1 MLQPRHSIAPAPIAL
16 TALIALGVLAVPAAQ
31 ADSVTEWSEKTA
43 QIASAESM
51 TPRAVMTAA
60 LSQVAVY
67 EAVNG
72 ITRKYP
78 RPRFDL
84 GAARD
89 ASVDAAVAAASRAVL
104 AKFAPD
110 SQSARIEQEYR
121 AALAA
126 IPDGAAKERGI
137 AVGELAAKR
146 VMESRAQDNW
156 QVKESYRPRAQP
168 GKYIPTAAPVMSHW
182 PQRTGW
188 VIERADQF
196 RPGPPTPLDS
206 ALWAR
211 DYEEIRVLGA
221 RENSGRTAEQTEI
234 ARVWQT
240 TAPIIYFQVIKS
252 VSGQPGRDATRNAR
266 LYSTVTQAMDDAM
279 IAIFDAKYAYEFWR
293 PVTAIRNGDL
303 DGNDATPRDPSW
315 LPFIETPMH
324 PEYPCA
330 HCVLAGAVGAVLKAD
345 LGTDPVPVLSTTSP
359 TAPGVVRKWNTVDA
373 FVQEVSNGRIYDGV
387 HYRNSTEIGSD
398 MGRKVGELAV
408 TRNMR

>member
-1 MLQPRHSIAPAPIAL
+1 MLQLRHTLAPV
-16 TALIALGVLAVPAAQ
+16 ALIALAGLDAPATR
-31 ADSVTEWSEKTA
+31 ADTITDWSEKTA
-43 QIASAESM
+43 QIASAEAM

-60 LSQVAVY
+60 LAQVAVY

-78 RPRFDL
+78 GARLDL

-89 ASVDAAVAAASRAVL
+89 ASVDAAVAAASRVVL
-104 AKFAPD
+104 TKFAPA
-110 SQSARIEQEYR
+110 SQSARIEEEYR
-121 AALAA
+121 TALAA
-126 IPDGAAKERGI
+126 VADGEAKQRGI
-137 AVGELAAKR
+137 AVGELAAQK

-156 QVKESYRPRAQP
+156 NAKESYRPRTTP

-196 RPGPPTPLDS
+196 RPGPPAALDS
-206 ALWAR
+206 ARWAR
-211 DYEEIRVLGA
+211 DYEEIRSLGA
-221 RENSGRTAEQTEI
+221 RDNSGRTAEQTEI

-240 TAPIIYFQVIKS
+240 TAPIIYFQVVKS
-252 VSGQPGRDATRNAR
+252 VSSQAGRDPTRNAR
-266 LYSTVTQAMDDAM
+266 LYSTVTQAMDDALM
-279 IAIFDAKYAYEFWR
+279 TIFDAKYTYEFWR

-303 DGNDATPRDPSW
+303 DGNDATQRDASW
-315 LPFIETPMH
+315 VPFIETPMH

-345 LGTDPVPVLSTTSP
+345 LGKDPVPVLSTTSP
-359 TAPGVVRKWNTVDA
+359 TAPGVVRKWNSVDA

-387 HYRNSTEIGSD
+387 HYRYSTEVGSD

-408 TRNMR
+408 SRNMR